1 MPTYQY
7 ACKACEH
14 RFEAVQSFTDAALT
28 ECPVCAGNLRKVF
41 SSVGI
46 VFKGSGFYRTDS
58 RNGAAVGA
66 SGESNGKESE
76 STDSGSKD
84 SGSKDSGSKDSGS
97 KDSGSKDS
105 GSKDS
110 GSKASAVVVDRRL
123 EEHTR
128 RRRVLV
134 PADLS
139 TPHRCIHRLGG
150 RPAARRS
157 RP

>member
-14 RFEAVQSFTDAALT
+14 RFEAVQPFTDAALT

-46 VFKGSGFYRTDS
+46 VFKGSGFYRNDS

-66 SGESNGKESE
+66 SGESNGKE
-76 STDSGSKD
+76 SKD

-97 KDSGSKDS
+97 KDSGSTDS
-105 GSKDS
+105 GSTDS
-110 GSKASAVVVDRRL
+110 GSKASSSASSS
-123 EEHTR
+123 TGGSK
-128 RRRVLV
+128 
-134 PADLS
+134 S
-139 TPHRCIHRLGG
+139 TP
-150 RPAARRS
+150 AAAAS
-157 RP
+157 